1 MSSRTEVLSAG
12 ERELGFRNFM
22 KHISWNGL
30 GVFLLNHTIISLM
43 AIHFGATNLELGY
56 INSAFHVAGLAS
68 LFVPRIF
75 EGVRINKLFGYGWMV
90 RGFVAV
96 FYGFV
101 LFTGGTVSRVII
113 LVVFTVFCL
122 SRAVGVSV
130 VHAVQRDV
138 MRSRDTSG
146 SLVRLNIRLGW
157 SQLASQL
164 LSVGLLS
171 FAVLEG
177 IFGLVLITYIGA
189 AMNTVA
195 AWYLLKIPA
204 RSVVE
209 YTPDRN
215 VLQTFLWSMRR
226 REHAIPLIVHWLGVG
241 LIVLF
246 GFQVVFL
253 RRVLDVPNN
262 LAVLF
267 VMFEAIAAII
277 ANSAL
282 KPFADT
288 VGDKPLLVLTNLGLA
303 AVALVWVFIPD
314 TLPLPVYFG
323 LGFVAFFFMRTLLTL
338 KGAVMIKSI
347 PERNRVPYTSAANVV
362 LGLVAL
368 AIGLVGGA
376 LGDLAELMSGFVV
389 HEYSF
394 TFLFTAAVATA
405 VMILSAK
412 LPDDRSISLRET
424 ADIML
429 SMRNLRAFLDAHQL
443 EFTAD
448 PARRETLLLSLERSA
463 TPVATSRLRQRL
475 KGPSESEKER
485 VLRTLFRSP
494 RPELLDDIIDE
505 ARDCESYTR
514 REAIFCLGAYHYP
527 EAEQVL
533 RDIVAD
539 GREPATGTRGCRDTG
554 IEEVAIAMKSL
565 ARIGCTDVLDDIRRI
580 LASGVLS
587 ARAELDLSVAEAI
600 IDPTGTQLE
609 ELFQRAV
616 ARGSERFAKTKL
628 TIALDRIGL
637 EPRIAMYLRAEAATT
652 GRGFEDLVEDA
663 AEFEIVQAQKG
674 QLLRWTRVG
683 NFDAMWTWIVDAFS
697 GEYKVD
703 WAAALARSVVSAEPQ
718 PELKRFTCLAALYV
732 LHRCL
737 ESEQTDAPARS

>member
-75 EGVRINKLFGYGWMV
+75 EGIRINKLFGYGWLA

-96 FYGFV
+96 FYGVV
-101 LFTGGTVSRVII
+101 LFTGGVVSRVII
-113 LVVFTVFCL
+113 LIVFTVFCL

-130 VHAVQRDV
+130 LHAVQRDF
-138 MRSRDTSG
+138 MRNRDTSG

-177 IFGLVLITYIGA
+177 VFGLVLITYIGA

-215 VLQTFLWSMRR
+215 VLQTFLWSMKR
-226 REHAIPLIVHWLGVG
+226 REHAIPLLVHWLGVG

-253 RRVLDVPNN
+253 RRVLGVPNN

-267 VMFEAIAAII
+267 VMFEAIAAIV

-282 KPFADT
+282 KPFADS
-288 VGDKPLLVLTNLGLA
+288 VGDKPLLAITTLGLA
-303 AVALVWVFIPD
+303 VVALVWVFVPG

-338 KGAVMIKSI
+338 KGSVMVKSI
-347 PERNRVPYTSAANVV
+347 PERNRVPYTSSANVV

-368 AIGLVGGA
+368 TIGLVGGA
-376 LGDLAELMSGFVV
+376 LGDLAEAMPGVVV
-389 HEYSF
+389 HEYSL
-394 TFLFTAAVATA
+394 TFLFTAAVAAT
-405 VMILSAK
+405 VMVLSLR
-412 LPDDRSISLRET
+412 LPDERAMSLRET

-443 EFTAD
+443 DFTAD

-475 KGPSESEKER
+475 KGPSVSEKER

-494 RPELLDDIIDE
+494 RTELLDDIIDE
-505 ARDCESYTR
+505 ARDCASYTR
-514 REAIFCLGAYHYP
+514 REAIFCLGAYDDP
-527 EAEQVL
+527 KAERVL
-533 RDIVAD
+533 REIVAD
-539 GREPATGTRGCRDTG
+539 GVACLDADGGAPGV
-554 IEEVAIAMKSL
+554 EEAAIAMKSL
-565 ARIGCTDVLDDIRRI
+565 ARIGRTDVLPRI
-580 LASGVLS
+580 QLLLRTADLN

-600 IDPTGTQLE
+600 IHPTGPQLG
-609 ELFQRAV
+609 ELFQRAF
-616 ARGSERFAKTKL
+616 ARGSERFAVTKL
-628 TIALDRIGL
+628 SIALNRLDL
-637 EPRIAMYLRAEAATT
+637 DPRIETYLRAEAAKP

-674 QLLRWTRVG
+674 QLLRWAHVE
-683 NFDAMWTWIVDAFS
+683 NFDAMWTWIVDAID
-697 GEYKVD
+697 GEYKAD
-703 WAAALARSVVSAEPQ
+703 WAAALARSAVAADPQ
-718 PELKRFTCLAALYV
+718 PQLRRLACLAGLYV

-737 ESEQTDAPARS
+737 ESEQTEDSE

>member
-1 MSSRTEVLSAG
+1 MSTRTEVLSAG
-12 ERELGFRNFM
+12 EREVGFRNFL

-30 GVFLLNHTIISLM
+30 GVFLLNQTIISLM

-75 EGVRINKLFGYGWMV
+75 EGVRTNKLFGYGWMV

-101 LFTGGTVSRVII
+101 LFTGGVVSRVII

-130 VHAVQRDV
+130 VHAVQRDF
-138 MRSRDTSG
+138 MRNRDTSG
-146 SLVRLNIRLGW
+146 SVVRLNIRLGW

-177 IFGLVLITYIGA
+177 VFGLVLITYIGA

-226 REHAIPLIVHWLGVG
+226 REHAIPLLVHWLGVG

-262 LAVLF
+262 LAMLF

-282 KPFADT
+282 KPFADSI
-288 VGDKPLLVLTNLGLA
+288 GDKPLLAFTTLGLA
-303 AVALVWVFIPD
+303 AVALVWVFIPG

-323 LGFVAFFFMRTLLTL
+323 LGFAAFFFMRTLLTL
-338 KGAVMIKSI
+338 KGSVMIKSI

-368 AIGLVGGA
+368 AIGLIGGA
-376 LGDLAELMSGFVV
+376 LGDLAEALPGVVV

-394 TFLFTAAVATA
+394 TFLFTAVVAAT
-405 VMILSAK
+405 VMVLSLR
-412 LPDDRSISLRET
+412 LPDERAMSLRET

-429 SMRNLRAFLDAHQL
+429 SMRNLRAFLDGYQL
-443 EFTAD
+443 DFAAD

-463 TPVATSRLRQRL
+463 TPVATFRLRQRL
-475 KGPSESEKER
+475 KGPSESDKER
-485 VLRTLFRSP
+485 VLRTLYRSP
-494 RPELLDDIIDE
+494 RAELLADIIDE
-505 ARDCESYTR
+505 ARDCGSYTR
-514 REAIFCLGAYHYP
+514 REAIFCLGAYDDP
-527 EAEQVL
+527 ESERVL
-533 RDIVAD
+533 RDIVSD
-539 GREPATGTRGCRDTG
+539 GQQPATGTRGCRDTG

-565 ARIGCTDVLDDIRRI
+565 ARIGCTDVLPHIQRL
-580 LASGVLS
+580 LASDDLS

-600 IDPTGTQLE
+600 IHPTGPQLE
-609 ELFQRAV
+609 ELFQRAF
-616 ARGSERFAKTKL
+616 ARDSERFAVTKL
-628 TIALDRIGL
+628 SIALNQL
-637 EPRIAMYLRAEAATT
+637 ELDPRIETYLRPEAATP
-652 GRGFEDLVEDA
+652 GRGFEDLAEDA

-674 QLLRWTRVG
+674 QLVRWARVG
-683 NFDAMWTWIVDAFS
+683 NFEAMWTWILDAVA
-697 GEYKVD
+697 GEYKMD

-718 PELKRFTCLAALYV
+718 PELKRFACLAALYV

-737 ESEQTDAPARS
+737 ESEQTDTPA